1 VIISDVAAGN
11 PIQQGPIITQQ
22 NANVIPAS
30 TPGIMSTGAF
40 PSGLPGDDP
49 NHRVFRKSRPIVEIG
64 QRAAIKNAAHLSPV
78 AGTSPIAR
86 S

>member
-22 NANVIPAS
+22 DANVIPAS

-40 PSGLPGDDP
+40 PSGLPSEDP
-49 NHRVFRKSRPIVEIG
+49 NHPGFSGKVG
-64 QRAAIKNAAHLSPV
+64 Q
-78 AGTSPIAR
+78 
-86 S
+86 

>member
-22 NANVIPAS
+22 DANVIPAS

-40 PSGLPGDDP
+40 PSGLPGEDP
-49 NHRVFRKSRPIVEIG
+49 NHPGFSGKVG
-64 QRAAIKNAAHLSPV
+64 Q
-78 AGTSPIAR
+78 
-86 S
+86 